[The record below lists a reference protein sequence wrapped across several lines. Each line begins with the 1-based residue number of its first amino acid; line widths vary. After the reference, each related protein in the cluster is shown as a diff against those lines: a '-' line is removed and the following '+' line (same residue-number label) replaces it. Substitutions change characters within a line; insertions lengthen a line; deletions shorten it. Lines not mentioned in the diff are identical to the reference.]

1 MSDNGR
7 STAPPEPNNANG
19 ICWLPAGLSEH
30 VRTRRIDIF
39 EHAVLAT
46 LCFYADAGGYTGKIT
61 PLVLSRS
68 FRDYTMRQAKRVLES
83 LRAKGYITYD
93 PNTKE
98 YEVQVAFIQADLPP
112 EDLAAHMLEDAVA
125 DQEPDV

>member
-1 MSDNGR
+1 
-7 STAPPEPNNANG
+7 
-19 ICWLPAGLSEH
+19 
-30 VRTRRIDIF
+30 
-39 EHAVLAT
+39 
-46 LCFYADAGGYTGKIT
+46 
-61 PLVLSRS
+61 
-68 FRDYTMRQAKRVLES
+68 MRQAKRVLES